1 MKGIAFKSALILVR
15 QLPRNRELWRR
26 HRLTCGMKRA
36 LWKEALVLVGQLL
49 GSKGTWGEGQAR
61 RMGWGV
67 VLTNGPGWVPRLP
80 PPACGV
86 NCHKQCKDRLS
97 VECRRRAQSM
107 SLEGSAP
114 SPSPTHTHHRAFSF
128 SLPRPGRRGSRP
140 PGKKGP
146 HSVSACGGSRA
157 GKQGHCGKVLTYPGW
172 KPF

>member
-1 MKGIAFKSALILVR
+1 M
-15 QLPRNRELWRR
+15 E
-26 HRLTCGMKRA
+26 RA
-36 LWKEALVLVGQLL
+36 WT
-49 GSKGTWGEGQAR
+49 GTWDEESTLEGGSCFGGAAVEEQRNPGRGGGPENGMA
-61 RMGWGV
+61 GG

-146 HSVSACGGSRA
+146 HSGSACGGSGA
-157 GKQGHCGKVLTYPGW
+157 GEQGHRGKVNLPRMETIPEWEILLFCWGDEE
-172 KPF
+172 KLDR

>member
-1 MKGIAFKSALILVR
+1 M
-15 QLPRNRELWRR
+15 E
-26 HRLTCGMKRA
+26 RA
-36 LWKEALVLVGQLL
+36 WT
-49 GSKGTWGEGQAR
+49 GTWDEESTLEGGSCFGGAAVEEQRNPR
-61 RMGWGV
+61 RGGGPENGMAGG

-146 HSVSACGGSRA
+146 HSGSACGGSGA
-157 GKQGHCGKVLTYPGW
+157 GEQGHRGKVNLPRMETIPECEILLFCWGDEERLDR
-172 KPF
+172 